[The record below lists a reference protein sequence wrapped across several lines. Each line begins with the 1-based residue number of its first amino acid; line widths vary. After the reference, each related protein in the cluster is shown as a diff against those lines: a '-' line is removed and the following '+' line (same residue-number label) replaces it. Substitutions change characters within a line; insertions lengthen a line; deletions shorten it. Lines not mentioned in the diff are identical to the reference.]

1 MRCMQSVEEKM
12 HEKESSEWCR
22 NMGIV
27 EFLIRVTDAS
37 ISGWLCMDHPKC
49 VADIFEALVGAVFMD
64 SGEDLIASYHARA
77 QLTVVS
83 VLLIVGCSTQQLEPE
98 ISKYSM

>member
-1 MRCMQSVEEKM
+1 MEEKL

-37 ISGWLCMDHPKC
+37 ISGWSCMDHPKTI
-49 VADIFEALVGAVFMD
+49 ADVFEALIGAVFFD
-64 SGEDLIASYHARA
+64 SGEDYLAAFNVCTHPTVIILNLR
-77 QLTVVS
+77 QLDMRDVT
-83 VLLIVGCSTQQLEPE
+83 
-98 ISKYSM
+98 ISFSF